1 MSLARKFTSVAFSTM
16 VRPSTR
22 MIAPNMIFHSFSTDN
37 NKNNETTSENA
48 NNSDENSNSAS
59 SPIDAQTSADKALI
73 DKLQKEVKDLKDQ
86 VLRCY
91 AEEENVRRIA
101 KVCNI
106 SMFVNILLSKFRTMK
121 YDKNNNST

>member
-37 NKNNETTSENA
+37 SKNNENSNENA
-48 NNSDENSNSAS
+48 NNSDENS
-59 SPIDAQTSADKALI
+59 DAQTSADKALI

-101 KVCNI
+101 KVFI
-106 SMFVNILLSKFRTMK
+106 YKFVCEYSYMLPGS
-121 YDKNNNST
+121 